1 MQWRAGCCC
10 NRRGR
15 RTGAEVAA
23 PGNSLTHSY
32 SNRPVFFNGPCAQ
45 VTRLLPRLTREA
57 YFLEPSLP
65 QLAAMAREDPGSLGA
80 VANFAVGAHGLGRVR
95 WLEPVDV
102 RGLNLDATVRLGKG
116 AVEARLRSPWRG
128 LSSCAKQFHRFG
140 PCATSTW
147 TPRCAWASVPLRRA
161 SGSTWLG

>member
-1 MQWRAGCCC
+1 MRDGGLAPAATDAG
-10 NRRGR
+10 GGHFEAGFA
-15 RTGAEVAA
+15 TA
-23 PGNSLTHSY
+23 GNNLRCSH
-32 SNRPVFFNGPCAQ
+32 SNRPVFGNGPRAQ

-116 AVEARLRSPWRG
+116 AVEARLRNPWPG
-128 LSSCAKQFHRFG
+128 FE
-140 PCATSTW
+140 
-147 TPRCAWASVPLRRA
+147 
-161 SGSTWLG
+161 